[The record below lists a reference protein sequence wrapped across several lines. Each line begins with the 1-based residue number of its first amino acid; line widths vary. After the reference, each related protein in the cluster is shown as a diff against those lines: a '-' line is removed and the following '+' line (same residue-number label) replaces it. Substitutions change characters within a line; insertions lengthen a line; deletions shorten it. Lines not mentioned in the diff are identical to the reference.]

1 MRRWSNLVE
10 KISGEES
17 QAGDEKSAVI
27 VEEIYTTVDKLAVIC
42 LGNRGVMR
50 AKPHICKA
58 PFCDDPNPN
67 VNEASLS

>member
-1 MRRWSNLVE
+1 MMDNLVE

-17 QAGDEKSAVI
+17 QAGDEKWAVI
-27 VEEIYTTVDKLAVIC
+27 VEGIYTTVDKPAVIR
-42 LGNRGVMR
+42 LGNKGVMK

-58 PFCDDPNPN
+58 PFCAHPNPN